1 MSAIAVLQR
10 GVGAA
15 AFHLNG
21 SEPSDRDR
29 HPPPVGSRE
38 PTCFVVRVE
47 GELDAAVLPEFSAAL
62 ERAVA
67 ASFRA
72 VVVDLRLTRFL
83 SIGSASALAS
93 AKELAALAGV
103 DLRVVACRREVER
116 VLEVTGLRPLFQYY
130 SSVQDALEA

>member
-1 MSAIAVLQR
+1 M
-10 GVGAA
+10 
-15 AFHLNG
+15 
-21 SEPSDRDR
+21 
-29 HPPPVGSRE
+29 
-38 PTCFVVRVE
+38 VRVE